1 MKRTVL
7 AAEALGL
14 VLLYAVCLAVAL
26 DALAAGPVIS
36 QKGRA
41 FHPDRV
47 SVMRGDE
54 VRILNDDG
62 LLLHHVFVDSP
73 ELRFDSDEMEPGQ
86 VVTIRFARP
95 GRYAVLCR
103 IHPRMRLDVTVR

>member
-1 MKRTVL
+1 MMRLKP

-14 VLLYAVCLAVAL
+14 ALFCGACIAVAI
-26 DALAAGPVIS
+26 DALAADPVVS
-36 QKGRA
+36 QRGRA
-41 FHPDRV
+41 FQPGEV
-47 SVMRGDE
+47 VIARGAE
-54 VRILNDDG
+54 VRIVNDDG
-62 LLLHHVFVDSP
+62 LLLHHVFVDAP

-86 VVTIRFARP
+86 VVTIRFVHP